1 MNGMGYDLG
10 MIYITNI
17 LRMRNVDKN
26 FKVVNTVNVDKVVY
40 W

>member
-40 W
+40 